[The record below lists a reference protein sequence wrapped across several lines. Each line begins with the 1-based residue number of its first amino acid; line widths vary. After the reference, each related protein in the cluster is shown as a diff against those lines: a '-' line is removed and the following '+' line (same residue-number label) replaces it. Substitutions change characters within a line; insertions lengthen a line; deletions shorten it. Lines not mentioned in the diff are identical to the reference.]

1 MFDLIKTCSV
11 CVLLVMGEYLES
23 LFSRLHNQLGNGEQ
37 QYVNEHRS
45 EIVNRVT
52 HIIDCEAYT
61 LAKKHYLREISI
73 YRICDGQTFSYQ
85 IYTPL
90 YLCDRSIAYQVK
102 HIHGLPQVHTRCN
115 EDFLLYSEVL
125 KLLRDEFLARA
136 DLVAYKGGVIERDL
150 LRLLGTKGINLEIL
164 GCDKYNDLITKY
176 GISPIRCR
184 YHNPGDYHCSRHE
197 VQIFAIF
204 LRNILLAQGVVR

>member
-23 LFSRLHNQLGNGEQ
+23 LFFRLHNQLGNGEQ

-52 HIIDCEAYT
+52 IIDCEAYT

-115 EDFLLYSEVL
+115 EDFLLYRY
-125 KLLRDEFLARA
+125 LLFFC
-136 DLVAYKGGVIERDL
+136 
-150 LRLLGTKGINLEIL
+150 GIF
-164 GCDKYNDLITKY
+164 C
-176 GISPIRCR
+176 
-184 YHNPGDYHCSRHE
+184 
-197 VQIFAIF
+197 
-204 LRNILLAQGVVR
+204 